1 MMRFAPE
8 SCRYP
13 VTLHRCGGRL
23 LAVACLWWLLTGAIT
38 SWAAE
43 RRAGMPIEV
52 GDRPV
57 LGVATAALLV
67 VEISNFKCSQCR
79 SFHEKV
85 FPTLRKDYI
94 DTGKIQWVVVNA
106 SDDESEQYGKIFA
119 LARCA
124 HRQGKYWDLLDGLFS
139 VAHRA
144 PSVLE
149 ELVAKSPLIDRAALE
164 ICLRDRSVRSAVT
177 NDFADAARL
186 KIRGTPTF
194 VVSKAGADGQ
204 RTEVTIAGAQSLD
217 YFRRAFDALLSKP

>member
-1 MMRFAPE
+1 MMRFAPVTCAI
-8 SCRYP
+8 SATWHRY
-13 VTLHRCGGRL
+13 GGWL
-23 LAVACLWWLLTGAIT
+23 LTAACLWCLVAGATT
-38 SWAAE
+38 SAAAE
-43 RRAGMPIEV
+43 RRAGGAIEI

-57 LGVATAALLV
+57 LGAPTAAIQV

-94 DTGKIQWVVVNA
+94 EAGKIQWVVVNA
-106 SDDESEQYGKIFA
+106 SDDESEQYGKIFS

-124 HRQGKYWDLLDGLFS
+124 QRQGKYWDLLDGLFA

-164 ICLRDRSVRSAVT
+164 ICLKDRSVRSAVA

-194 VVSKAGADGQ
+194 VISKTGADGQ